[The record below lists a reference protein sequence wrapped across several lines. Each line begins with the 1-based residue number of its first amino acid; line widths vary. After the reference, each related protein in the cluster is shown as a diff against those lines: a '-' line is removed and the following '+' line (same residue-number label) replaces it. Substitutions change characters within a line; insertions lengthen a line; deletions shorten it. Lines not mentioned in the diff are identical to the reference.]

1 MEKIENFIDY
11 CKSHI
16 ENEIDG
22 YKGQSVYLC
31 DLGWTLTEGANADG
45 SLTYSS
51 ALARDYLKEW
61 NDEAAE
67 YWNLEQ
73 SEYGRHYQNPFD
85 NPEGYM
91 VCMVIHG
98 VNILIDYAIN
108 ELGLEDKWNDKI
120 ELTEE
125 LIKKIVDKVNEYD
138 KPNLF

>member
-1 MEKIENFIDY
+1 MENIENFIDY

-22 YKGQSVYLC
+22 YEGESIYLC
-31 DLGWTLTEGANADG
+31 DLGWELTRDANASG

-51 ALARDYLKEW
+51 ALAREYLKEW

-67 YWNLEQ
+67 YWDFEQ
-73 SEYGRHYQNPFD
+73 SEYGKHYQNQFD
-85 NPEGYM
+85 NPEAYM

-98 VNILIDYAIN
+98 VNRLIDYAID
-108 ELGLEDKWNDKI
+108 ELGLGDKWNDKV

-125 LIKKIVDKVNEYD
+125 LIKQIVEKVNEF
-138 KPNLF
+138 NESSLF